1 MLPSLCSP
9 CFTIESVC
17 FLLFNA
23 HFFQD
28 PRRLDPRRVTVGIG
42 VSPAPIIED
51 NINPMQPVV
60 VQSEV
65 DASNTFNRPIMV
77 PVLPTSENMPVS
89 QNPKIEADN
98 TLESSDSALA
108 DWSAPKEEIQVEEA
122 DRNVPDTEENATADI
137 TFSSAGKL
145 EQDSMAQMPSNVLMM
160 DEVYSPSSVET
171 DQHSP
176 PISNTIAS
184 EDVCD
189 YLPSVP
195 PYIELKEEQQRSV
208 ETLAIEQ
215 IMDSFK
221 RLKGADNKQTG
232 MAMISRLIAQVELL
246 FCLLSLI
253 VV

>member
-1 MLPSLCSP
+1 
-9 CFTIESVC
+9 
-17 FLLFNA
+17 
-23 HFFQD
+23 
-28 PRRLDPRRVTVGIG
+28 
-42 VSPAPIIED
+42 
-51 NINPMQPVV
+51 MQPV

-65 DASNTFNRPIMV
+65 DVSNTFNRPLMV
-77 PVLPTSENMPVS
+77 PILPTSENMPVS

-98 TLESSDSALA
+98 TLESLDSALA

-122 DRNVPDTEENATADI
+122 ERSVPDTEENATADI

-171 DQHSP
+171 DQRSP

-184 EDVCD
+184 EDMCD

-195 PYIELKEEQQRSV
+195 PYIELTEEQQRSI

-215 IMDSFK
+215 IIDSYK

-232 MAMISRLIAQVELL
+232 MAMLSCLIAQVKSL